1 MTCGTSVFDD
11 CTLSQDEDIIKLPQP
26 KNENF
31 KMLEKYFTRQ
41 KYQRTFENQQTIHS
55 NGFQM
60 PIKNLKLDA
69 YLNKVEQ
76 YADARSKI
84 HTTPGRSRA
93 SKMGNKITGEP
104 MSP

>member
-41 KYQRTFENQQTIHS
+41 KYQRTFEN
-55 NGFQM
+55 
-60 PIKNLKLDA
+60 
-69 YLNKVEQ
+69 
-76 YADARSKI
+76 
-84 HTTPGRSRA
+84 
-93 SKMGNKITGEP
+93 
-104 MSP
+104 